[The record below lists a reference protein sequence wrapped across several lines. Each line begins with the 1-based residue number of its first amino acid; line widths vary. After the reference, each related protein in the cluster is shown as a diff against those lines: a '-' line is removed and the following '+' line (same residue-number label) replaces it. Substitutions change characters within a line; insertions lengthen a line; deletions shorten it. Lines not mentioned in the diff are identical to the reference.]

1 MAQNSK
7 KIRTRFA
14 PSPTGF
20 VHIGSL
26 RTALFAFLFARHEG
40 GVNIL
45 RVEDTDQSRL
55 VDGAIENLVKIL
67 HELGIEFDEGFY
79 YKDDDK
85 LAQKGDYGP
94 YLQSERL
101 DVYKK
106 YTLELIDKGAAYYC
120 FCDEK
125 RLEVLRT
132 EQTALKK
139 PPMYDRLCRNLSGEE
154 IKTKLAEFK
163 DQEKQPVVRQAI
175 PLDGQTVIH
184 DLVYGDITYEHK
196 VLDDQVLLKSD
207 GFPTYHLAVVVDDHE
222 MEITHAIRGEE
233 WIPSTPKHILLYQ
246 AFGWEP
252 TAFAHLPLI
261 LNPDKSKLSKRQ
273 GDVAVEDFLKKG
285 YLKEALV
292 NFVAF
297 LGWNPKTEQ
306 EIFSLSELIE
316 QFEFSKVN
324 TAAPVFDINKLDW
337 MNSIYIRNKPIEQ
350 LTQAIIPYWINDGY
364 FVLEGDSV
372 ILTHLNKKTDK
383 KYLESIVSLEQER
396 LKKLSEIGERTPY
409 FFKHPEL
416 TSVKEILVGKKS
428 TEELT
433 KQGLSGLIE
442 VLKNIEDNNFNQE
455 NIETVVKKY
464 ITDSGLG
471 NFDVLWPMRAA
482 LTGLSASPSPFEV
495 AGVLAIGLG
504 KNDVIDRLNVALT
517 SLG

>member
-1 MAQNSK
+1 M
-7 KIRTRFA
+7 
-14 PSPTGF
+14 
-20 VHIGSL
+20 
-26 RTALFAFLFARHEG
+26 
-40 GVNIL
+40 
-45 RVEDTDQSRL
+45 
-55 VDGAIENLVKIL
+55 
-67 HELGIEFDEGFY
+67 
-79 YKDDDK
+79 
-85 LAQKGDYGP
+85 
-94 YLQSERL
+94 
-101 DVYKK
+101 
-106 YTLELIDKGAAYYC
+106 LI
-120 FCDEK
+120 
-125 RLEVLRT
+125 
-132 EQTALKK
+132 
-139 PPMYDRLCRNLSGEE
+139 P
-154 IKTKLAEFK
+154 
-163 DQEKQPVVRQAI
+163 
-175 PLDGQTVIH
+175 
-184 DLVYGDITYEHK
+184 
-196 VLDDQVLLKSD
+196 
-207 GFPTYHLAVVVDDHE
+207 LAVVVDDHE

-306 EIFSLSELIE
+306 EIFSLSGLIE

>member
-1 MAQNSK
+1 
-7 KIRTRFA
+7 
-14 PSPTGF
+14 
-20 VHIGSL
+20 
-26 RTALFAFLFARHEG
+26 
-40 GVNIL
+40 
-45 RVEDTDQSRL
+45 
-55 VDGAIENLVKIL
+55 
-67 HELGIEFDEGFY
+67 
-79 YKDDDK
+79 
-85 LAQKGDYGP
+85 
-94 YLQSERL
+94 
-101 DVYKK
+101 
-106 YTLELIDKGAAYYC
+106 
-120 FCDEK
+120 
-125 RLEVLRT
+125 
-132 EQTALKK
+132 
-139 PPMYDRLCRNLSGEE
+139 
-154 IKTKLAEFK
+154 
-163 DQEKQPVVRQAI
+163 
-175 PLDGQTVIH
+175 
-184 DLVYGDITYEHK
+184 
-196 VLDDQVLLKSD
+196 
-207 GFPTYHLAVVVDDHE
+207 
-222 MEITHAIRGEE
+222 
-233 WIPSTPKHILLYQ
+233 
-246 AFGWEP
+246 
-252 TAFAHLPLI
+252 
-261 LNPDKSKLSKRQ
+261 
-273 GDVAVEDFLKKG
+273 
-285 YLKEALV
+285 
-292 NFVAF
+292 
-297 LGWNPKTEQ
+297 
-306 EIFSLSELIE
+306 
-316 QFEFSKVN
+316 
-324 TAAPVFDINKLDW
+324 